1 MKEPKIQ
8 TITVDKKVA
17 NQPIVERYKHNNP
30 QADVQIVE
38 LTDELKTEM
47 FHRTLNAGKREI
59 LLTEKEGHTVK
70 QCPGTDRTYR
80 CCNYHVINQTSNC
93 PIDCTYC
100 ILQFYLNNPVTTV
113 YANSDKLLSEVKEKI
128 ATQPERFFRIGTG
141 ELSDSLAFDGSSEF
155 SKEVVEYFAE
165 LPNVLLELKTKSNKI
180 ENLLGLDH
188 KGHTVISWSVNPQA
202 IIEAE
207 EHKAASLAERLE
219 AMRKIQDAGFKI
231 GLHFDPILYHE
242 NWRENYIELIHQLFN
257 VVDPKKVTWISMGT
271 LRFPPEMKDKVLD
284 KFPKSRIMFA
294 ELIRGMDGKVR
305 YPKPLRLDMYRTVY
319 NTIRE
324 VGGDDLFIYF
334 CMESAEIW
342 ERVMGWSPDANE
354 HLDYLFAE
362 SLYRRFPGL
371 MASAPEREVYDN
383 GIPLHHEKA
392 DMTSGAAPGN
402 F

>member
-17 NQPIVERYKHNNP
+17 DQPIVERYKRNNP

-38 LTDELKTEM
+38 LTDELKAEM

-113 YANSDKLLSEVKEKI
+113 YANSDKLLAEVKEKI

-219 AMRKIQDAGFKI
+219 AMRKIQDAGYKI